1 MNLRLF
7 GLGYV
12 LGVYLEQWP
21 NNMYYLPP
29 PASPYEALMMYHN
42 ISATLDLLQI
52 KYPDAGVVILGDFN
66 QANTDLIC
74 QTTGLRQVVNT
85 PTRGLAVMD
94 NIT

>member
-42 ISATLDLLQI
+42 MYYLPPPASPYEALMMEHISATLDLLQI
-52 KYPDAGVVILGDFN
+52 KYPDAGVVILG
-66 QANTDLIC
+66 TLTKPI
-74 QTTGLRQVVNT
+74 QT
-85 PTRGLAVMD
+85 
-94 NIT
+94 